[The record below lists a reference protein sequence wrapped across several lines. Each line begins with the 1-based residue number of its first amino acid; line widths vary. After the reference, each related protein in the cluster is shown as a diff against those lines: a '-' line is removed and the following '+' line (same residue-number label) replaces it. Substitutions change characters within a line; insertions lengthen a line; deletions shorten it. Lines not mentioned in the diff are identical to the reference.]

1 MLQFLK
7 TRGRIQLYVGKLTER
22 FLLDENGT
30 VKSIELEELK
40 PKSWGGSD
48 LEQQFIGN
56 QSYVWD
62 IKVGRCNC

>member
-40 PKSWGGSD
+40 PKPWGRSD

-62 IKVGRCNC
+62 I

>member
-40 PKSWGGSD
+40 PKP
-48 LEQQFIGN
+48 
-56 QSYVWD
+56 
-62 IKVGRCNC
+62 